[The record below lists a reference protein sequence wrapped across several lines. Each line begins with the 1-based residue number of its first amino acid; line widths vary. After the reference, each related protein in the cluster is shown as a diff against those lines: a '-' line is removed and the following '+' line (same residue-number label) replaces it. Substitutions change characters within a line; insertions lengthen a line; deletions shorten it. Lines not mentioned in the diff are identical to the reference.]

1 MLVVVCAKFWPH
13 KVSTCPVFVCSH
25 NHWRQ
30 LFEMLIAPS
39 IIMQNSS
46 KLHHHLRLLIV
57 VISVVAFIILRHRKV
72 SSRPV
77 CFCSQQ
83 KGRYL
88 FEMLISPSIILQN
101 SSKIHDRLRLL
112 IVVISVVA
120 FIILRHRKV
129 SSCPVCFCTQQ
140 KGRYP
145 FEMLISPSII
155 LKISSKIH
163 CRLRLLIVV
172 ISVVYFWE
180 SDASFGE
187 GDGRMVRS
195 STWSS
200 VAAMV
205 RFSDALTYSTY
216 ARDSPKMFIY
226 ASV

>member
-1 MLVVVCAKFWPH
+1 MLVVVVCAKFWPH
-13 KVSTCPVFVCSH
+13 KVSKCPVVVCSH
-25 NHWRQ
+25 KYWRQ

-88 FEMLISPSIILQN
+88 FEMLVSQSI
-101 SSKIHDRLRLL
+101 
-112 IVVISVVA
+112 
-120 FIILRHRKV
+120 F
-129 SSCPVCFCTQQ
+129 
-140 KGRYP
+140 
-145 FEMLISPSII
+145 

-163 CRLRLLIVV
+163 YRLRLLIVV

-200 VAAMV
+200 VADGEV
-205 RFSDALTYSTY
+205 FWCPCLFYLCQGFTKNGYLC
-216 ARDSPKMFIY
+216 
-226 ASV
+226 